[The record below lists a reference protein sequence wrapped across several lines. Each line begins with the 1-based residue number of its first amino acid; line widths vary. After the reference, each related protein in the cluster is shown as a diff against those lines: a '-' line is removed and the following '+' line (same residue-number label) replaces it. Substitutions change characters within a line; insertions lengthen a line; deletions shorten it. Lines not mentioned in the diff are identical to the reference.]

1 LPTASTIDF
10 RDIIDNDR
18 IVIVRTPVENTDI
31 KKMVTLGV
39 MRNLWSAIQQRS
51 YERDTDPDPYFVLC
65 DEFDDIASDNLDIES
80 MLARARSM
88 RLSVTLSSQ
97 YPSQF
102 GEDTRKA
109 MQNNCDNLIAF
120 SVNDVDDAQLLM
132 KRFRD
137 YTAED
142 LISTD
147 QYQAWTKLPLE
158 GGRYSE
164 PVLLRTFR
172 RIHHCGRPIRS
183 TTSSRRV

>member
-1 LPTASTIDF
+1 
-10 RDIIDNDR
+10 
-18 IVIVRTPVENTDI
+18 
-31 KKMVTLGV
+31 
-39 MRNLWSAIQQRS
+39 
-51 YERDTDPDPYFVLC
+51 
-65 DEFDDIASDNLDIES
+65 
-80 MLARARSM
+80 
-88 RLSVTLSSQ
+88 
-97 YPSQF
+97 
-102 GEDTRKA
+102 

-164 PVLLRTFR
+164 PVLLRTFPPYPPLR
-172 RIHHCGRPIRS
+172 SADSVDDIIEASLDRYGTDPLTDAEIMQNLIYSDANEAANPTQILDKTMAEAIRAVQI
-183 TTSSRRV
+183 RENARE

>member
-1 LPTASTIDF
+1 
-10 RDIIDNDR
+10 
-18 IVIVRTPVENTDI
+18 
-31 KKMVTLGV
+31 
-39 MRNLWSAIQQRS
+39 
-51 YERDTDPDPYFVLC
+51 
-65 DEFDDIASDNLDIES
+65 
-80 MLARARSM
+80 
-88 RLSVTLSSQ
+88 
-97 YPSQF
+97 
-102 GEDTRKA
+102 

-164 PVLLRTFR
+164 PVLLRTFPPYPPLR
-172 RIHHCGRPIRS
+172 SADSVDDIIEASLDRYGTDPLTDAEIMQNLIYSDANEAANPTQILDKTMAEAIRAVQIRENAREANGWWTSSPSTRNSRHASRIVRLRS
-183 TTSSRRV
+183 TTSTRTYRTCVTRRG

>member
-1 LPTASTIDF
+1 
-10 RDIIDNDR
+10 
-18 IVIVRTPVENTDI
+18 
-31 KKMVTLGV
+31 
-39 MRNLWSAIQQRS
+39 
-51 YERDTDPDPYFVLC
+51 
-65 DEFDDIASDNLDIES
+65 
-80 MLARARSM
+80 M

-97 YPSQF
+97 YPLQF

-158 GGRYSE
+158 GGRYLSQCSSE
-164 PVLLRTFR
+164 RSR